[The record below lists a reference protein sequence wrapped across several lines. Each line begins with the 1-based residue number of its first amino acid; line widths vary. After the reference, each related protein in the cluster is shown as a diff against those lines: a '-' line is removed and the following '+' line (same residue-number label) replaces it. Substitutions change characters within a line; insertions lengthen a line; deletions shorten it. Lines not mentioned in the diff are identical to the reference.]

1 MVEMRTA
8 IRRWWKC
15 FKENKKLLGWRYA
28 IRTEMR
34 DIWGVRQ
41 LQDFI
46 WAIRYRTYK
55 KFHVVK
61 MDLKPGYYDID
72 TRLVHANFCLLAEYV
87 EKEKPFEIIDWD
99 SDDGHKNAA
108 KEIKELYKWWK
119 EVYPNYDKHNPLY
132 AEDVKCPDKEFIPH
146 KIDADGDPET
156 YEWKDKPGQEEVVK
170 KFKEACEASWEY
182 EKKQEEEIEAN
193 LIRLIKIR
201 KYLWT

>member
-1 MVEMRTA
+1 MKTA
-8 IRRWWKC
+8 IRRWWKG
-15 FKENKKLLGWRYA
+15 FKENKKLFGWRYA

-41 LQDFI
+41 LQDFM

-55 KFHVVK
+55 KFHIVK
-61 MDLKPGYYDID
+61 LDLKPGYHDID
-72 TRLVHANFCLLAEYV
+72 QRLVHANFCLLVQYV
-87 EKEKPFEIIDWD
+87 EKEKPFEHIDWD

-119 EVYPNYDKHNPLY
+119 EVYPNYDKHNPLF
-132 AEDVKCPDKEFIPH
+132 ADDVKCPEHDSKVYTVDE
-146 KIDADGDPET
+146 DGDPLT
-156 YEWKDKPGQEEVVK
+156 YVWEDKPGQEEIK
-170 KFKEACEASWEY
+170 RKFKEACLASHEY

-201 KYLWT
+201 GYLWT